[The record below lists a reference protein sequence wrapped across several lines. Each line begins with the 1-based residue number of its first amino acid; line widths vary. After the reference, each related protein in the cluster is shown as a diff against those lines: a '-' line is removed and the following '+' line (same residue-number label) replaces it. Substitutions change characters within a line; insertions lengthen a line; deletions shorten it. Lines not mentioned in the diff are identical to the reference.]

1 MNLSVLVLEHV
12 ACGDSVDDRVGA
24 DRVADTD
31 KRKDSARSSVEYVD
45 SLDEQDKHTE
55 GSIRK
60 GPQADGKDNPYN
72 LDFSSNVDRD
82 NKADSG
88 LPAV

>member
-1 MNLSVLVLEHV
+1 MAS
-12 ACGDSVDDRVGA
+12 GDSVDGSVSA
-24 DRVADTD
+24 DRLADTD
-31 KRKDSARSSVEYVD
+31 KRRDSARSSVEHVD
-45 SLDEQDKHTE
+45 SLDERDKHTV
-55 GSIRK
+55 GSIHK

-88 LPAV
+88 LPVE

>member
-1 MNLSVLVLEHV
+1 MAS
-12 ACGDSVDDRVGA
+12 GDLVDDSAGA
-24 DRVADTD
+24 GRAADTD
-31 KRKDSARSSVEYVD
+31 KRKDSARSSVEHVD
-45 SLDEQDKHTE
+45 NLDERDKRTV

>member
-1 MNLSVLVLEHV
+1 M
-12 ACGDSVDDRVGA
+12 ATGDSVDNSVGA
-24 DRVADTD
+24 DRAVDTD
-31 KRKDSARSSVEYVD
+31 KRKDSARSSVEHVD
-45 SLDEQDKHTE
+45 SLDERDKHTV

-88 LPAV
+88 LPVE